1 MFNSELQEMQ
11 QLADA
16 IRKAL
21 QTGGAL
27 EDALEAGAPTQELR
41 DNHQI
46 ALVELQWC
54 SFTFRTKYLPYLEDT
69 PKES

>member
-1 MFNSELQEMQ
+1 LFNSELQEMQ

-27 EDALEAGAPTQELR
+27 EDALRARAPTQELR

-46 ALVELQWC
+46 ALVWLQWC
-54 SFTFRTKYLPYLEDT
+54 SFDFRTKYPPTPEDT
-69 PKES
+69 PKEI